1 MSTDRLRLEAV
12 GSDAVV
18 IVVIGK
24 GESGESASTHAEWSE
39 EDVVF
44 QKSQTWSRATV
55 KYSHDIYRRGNGWR
69 NRLVE
74 EKVISA
80 AEAQSLIAGHTP
92 QNVAATKA
100 EIAQWEATKAA
111 QDAARPNCPK
121 CGKKMAERSGRNGA
135 FWGCSDF
142 PKSKCNG
149 TRPMR

>member
-12 GSDAVV
+12 GSDAEV
-18 IVVIGK
+18 IVVIGV
-24 GESGESASTHAEWSE
+24 GERGESASTHAEWSE

-44 QKSQTWSRATV
+44 RKGQTWFRATV
-55 KYSHDIYRRGNGWR
+55 KYTHDIYRRGWR
-69 NRLVE
+69 HWKEN
-74 EKVISA
+74 EKVITA

-100 EIAQWEATKAA
+100 EIAKWAATKAA
-111 QDAARPNCPK
+111 EDAARPNCPK
-121 CGKKMAERSGRNGA
+121 CGKKMAHRSGRNGA